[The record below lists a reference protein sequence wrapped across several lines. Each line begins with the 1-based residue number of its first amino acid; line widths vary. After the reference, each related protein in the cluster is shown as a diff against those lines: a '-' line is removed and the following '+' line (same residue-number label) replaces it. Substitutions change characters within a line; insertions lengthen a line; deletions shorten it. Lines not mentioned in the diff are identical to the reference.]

1 MLVERS
7 GVDLAS
13 WTWLGHLVRELR
25 AQLLRCIYVRSSHV
39 RRLSRRRARYLF
51 SVLWCY

>member
-25 AQLLRCIYVRSSHV
+25 AQATAPPLYIC
-39 RRLSRRRARYLF
+39 
-51 SVLWCY
+51 